1 MDIISPN
8 LRAYLIIMSVSLFI
22 FILYFIIKSKLLF
35 KDFTVW
41 IPFLLYLI
49 ILALLPDVATYASK
63 LLSIQTVAITA
74 IISVNLFMLFM
85 LMLLYAR
92 LSMVNEKLTSLVQ
105 EIGIKDFENSA
116 IIQELIQKRKKK

>member
-1 MDIISPN
+1 
-8 LRAYLIIMSVSLFI
+8 MSVSLFI

-105 EIGIKDFENSA
+105 EIGIKDFEDSA
-116 IIQELIQKRKKK
+116 VIQELIQKRKKK

>member
-105 EIGIKDFENSA
+105 EIGIKDFEDSA
-116 IIQELIQKRKKK
+116 VIQELIQKRKKK